1 MFIFP
6 SPPFRIVVL
15 GVILGVVDFNVA
27 GSVCVHTLRQHVLGY
42 LVILSVCAAL
52 EGIVA
57 LVAMRGSILYT
68 EPRTSMQYLLYTR
81 LGE

>member
-1 MFIFP
+1 M
-6 SPPFRIVVL
+6 L
-15 GVILGVVDFNVA
+15 GVILGVVDFDVDSA
-27 GSVCVHTLRQHVLGY
+27 CAHTLRQHVLGY
-42 LVILSVCAAL
+42 LVIFSVCATVEAV
-52 EGIVA
+52 VA